1 MLMMQVNVFSGMNP
15 EFVEESV
22 NLWLRE
28 NPNIYLWKVLQS
40 ESRNEDYKSFT
51 ISVWYREAQ
60 DEPASPEG

>member
-1 MLMMQVNVFSGMNP
+1 MLMMQVNVFSGVNP

-28 NPNIYLWKVLQS
+28 NPNIYLWKVLQT
-40 ESRNEDYKSFT
+40 EYYNRFT
-51 ISVWYREAQ
+51 VSVWYREAQ